1 MHIENTAQVAV
12 LLATYNGAK
21 YLSEFLDSLCHQS
34 FKDFCVY
41 VRDDGST
48 DETLEIIQSYASKLN
63 LHLLRSSARLGPAKG
78 FLQIMREADS
88 RHSCYLLADQ
98 DDFWY
103 EDKIQRAFLALA
115 DQRDKVVLYCS
126 RLEYVDKDLQH
137 IGFSRAPRIF
147 TFENAL
153 VENVA
158 TGCTVGISQRLCA
171 EVVASEPFDVIMH
184 DWWLYMYCTAFGQI
198 IYDPNASIKYR
209 QHGNNAIGAA
219 TSRWDDF
226 YRRWVRF
233 RKREGGVHRLSLQSK
248 AFLECYRER
257 LRPEYC
263 EVIERL
269 TMGTHSLV
277 GRIGLAMRPPVYRQ
291 RRMDTLLLRC
301 LFLLGRY

>member
-1 MHIENTAQVAV
+1 MRTKKNAQAAV
-12 LLATYNGAK
+12 LLATYNGSK
-21 YLSEFLDSLCHQS
+21 YLPAFLDSLCQQS

-41 VRDDGST
+41 VRDDGSS
-48 DETLEIIQSYASKLN
+48 DETLDIIKSYLSKLD
-63 LHLLRSSARLGPAKG
+63 LRLLQSSERLGPAKG
-78 FLQIMREADS
+78 FLQIMREADT

-137 IGFSRAPRIF
+137 IGFSRTPRVF

-171 EVVASEPFDVIMH
+171 EIVASNPFDVIMH
-184 DWWLYMYCTAFGQI
+184 DWWLYMYCTAFGHV
-198 IYDPNASIKYR
+198 IYDPKASIKYR

-219 TSRWDDF
+219 TSPWDDF
-226 YRRWVRF
+226 HRRWVRF
-233 RKREGGVHRLSLQSK
+233 RRREGGVHRLSLQAK
-248 AFLECYRER
+248 AFLFCYREG

-263 EVIERL
+263 EIIERL
-269 TMGTHSLV
+269 TTGTRSP
-277 GRIGLAMRPPVYRQ
+277 LARMWLALYPPVHRQ
-291 RRMDTLLLRC
+291 RLMDTFLLRC